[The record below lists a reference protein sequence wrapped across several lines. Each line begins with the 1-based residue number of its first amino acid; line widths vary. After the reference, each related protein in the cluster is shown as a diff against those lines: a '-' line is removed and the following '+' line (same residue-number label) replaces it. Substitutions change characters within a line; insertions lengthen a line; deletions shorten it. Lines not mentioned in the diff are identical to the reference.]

1 MKQLKIFKIILI
13 ICLISII
20 PPAFA
25 QKGTYVDEIKF
36 IQYLDENTALEE
48 VKNGNL
54 DMYYYRI
61 SSDRLEDSESKDK
74 LKVYE
79 STGGYYSILLNPTD
93 EGPFNPFSIQEI
105 RYAIN
110 FLVDRDLIVNELLGG
125 YGTAMFSNYG
135 SFSAEYL
142 RVLDVIETFQFKY
155 NPSFAEKVIVDELS
169 VRGAEKIDGV
179 WNYENKPIEITF
191 FIRSDDPVRKAIGEI
206 LSSELEE
213 IGFKVNKEFGD
224 LNKAYVLVYGSNPAE
239 QKWSLYT
246 EGWGSS
252 GFTRYDSVTLA
263 QMYSPWF
270 SSMPGNNNPSNWNY
284 ENDKLDEL
292 TQRIYSGE
300 FNDQDERTNIIKDAM
315 KEGVNESV
323 RIFLASK
330 IDQYVVNEN
339 VNGVINALGAGVPS
353 RFTPINVRT
362 DSGTLDVGV
371 KQIYQ
376 AAWNPIGGLG
386 DTYSNQIW
394 LSITDPILTGH
405 PFSGEMM
412 PIRSSWNVE
421 TNGINSSVQ
430 VPNDAIKWNPD
441 SKKWDEVGDEVFAK
455 SKITYDLKF
464 NQWHHGPEM
473 NMNDIIYS
481 IYFLSEWGSERTEND
496 RTYDSDFSPQ
506 ASQILN
512 MLKGVQVIDENT
524 IEVYTDFWHFDSGE
538 IASWGSVWS
547 SMPWEIMAAME
558 QIVMDGKSSFSRTES
573 ITKNINWL
581 SLIIPNDAN
590 QVKMQLNIF
599 KENEHIPNALKQFN
613 PQNGFQNIR
622 YDSSQEW
629 IDENN
634 HAVISNGPF
643 YLDRYSPDSR
653 TIVIKSFDYG
663 NYVFEQG
670 KWKDFEDVKFPSIN
684 SVEFVQ
690 PYVLGSDEEILVLT
704 ENSSEIHYFM
714 INSEGK
720 IILNGI
726 KEIVNNK
733 ANINFDGNSEINE
746 GVHTIKIFAASD
758 DVLKPYEYSKSFIII
773 SDNREIPDTEIINDI
788 KESKVDYWYVLF
800 IIPIL
805 IVVSAIAI
813 RRSRLSAN
821 NK

>member
-1 MKQLKIFKIILI
+1 M
-13 ICLISII
+13 ISII

-61 SSDRLEDSESKDK
+61 SSDRLEDSESRDK

-79 STGGYYSILLNPTD
+79 STGGYYSILLNPTN
-93 EGPFNPFSIQEI
+93 EGSFNPFSIQEI
-105 RYAIN
+105 RYAVN

-125 YGTAMFSNYG
+125 FGTSMFSNYG

-142 RVLDVIETFQFKY
+142 RVLDVIETFQFRY
-155 NPSFAEKVIVDELS
+155 NPSFAEKVITDELTAL
-169 VRGAEKIDGV
+169 GAEKIDGV
-179 WNYENKPIEITF
+179 WNYENEPIEITF

-224 LNKAYVLVYGSNPAE
+224 LNKAYVVVYGSNPAE
-239 QKWSLYT
+239 QKWNLYT

-284 ENDKLDEL
+284 ENEKLDEL

-300 FNDQDERTNIIKDAM
+300 FNDKDERTSIIKEAM

-339 VNGVINALGAGVPS
+339 VDGVINALGAGVPS

-405 PFSGEMM
+405 PFSGEMI
-412 PIRSSWNVE
+412 PIRGTWNVE
-421 TNGINSSVQ
+421 TNGMNSSVQ
-430 VPNDAIKWNPD
+430 VPNDAIRWNSD
-441 SKKWDEVGDEVFAK
+441 SKRWDKVGNDISAK

-496 RTYDSDFSPQ
+496 RTYDTDFSPQ
-506 ASQILN
+506 ASQILSV
-512 MLKGVQVIDENT
+512 LKGIRIIDENT
-524 IEVYTDFWHFDSGE
+524 IEVYTDFWHFDTGE

-558 QIVMDGKSSFSRTES
+558 QVVVDGKSSFSRTES
-573 ITKNINWL
+573 VTKNINWL

-590 QVKMQLNIF
+590 QIKIQLNDF
-599 KENEHIPNALKQFN
+599 EEDEYIPSALIQFN
-613 PQNGFQNIR
+613 SEDGFQNFR

-653 TIVIKSFDYG
+653 MIVIKSFDYG
-663 NYVFEQG
+663 DYTFEQG
-670 KWKDFEDVKFPSIN
+670 RWNEFEN
-684 SVEFVQ
+684 VEFPLIRSVQ
-690 PYVLGSDEEILVLT
+690 FIEPYVLGSNEEVHVST
-704 ENSSEIHYFM
+704 ENSSEIHYFIM
-714 INSEGK
+714 NSKGK

-726 KEIVNNK
+726 EQIVNNK
-733 ANINFDGNSEINE
+733 ARINFDKNSNMIE
-746 GVHTIKIFAASD
+746 GVNTMKIFAASD
-758 DVLKPYEYSKSFIII
+758 KVLKPYEYSKSFMII
-773 SDNREIPDTEIINDI
+773 SDNKEIPSTEIMNDV
-788 KESKVDYWYVLF
+788 KESQTDYWYLLLM
-800 IIPIL
+800 IPIL
-805 IVVSAIAI
+805 IVIVII
-813 RRSRLSAN
+813 VFRQIKKN
-821 NK
+821 I

>member
-1 MKQLKIFKIILI
+1 M
-13 ICLISII
+13 
-20 PPAFA
+20 
-25 QKGTYVDEIKF
+25 DEIKF

-61 SSDRLEDSESKDK
+61 SSDRLEDSESRDT

-105 RYAIN
+105 RYAVN
-110 FLVDRDLIVNELLGG
+110 FLVDRNLIVNELLGG
-125 YGTAMFSNYG
+125 FGTPMFSNYG

-142 RVLDVIETFQFKY
+142 RVLDIIETFQFRY
-155 NPSFAEKVIVDELS
+155 NPSFAENIISDELS
-169 VRGAEKIDGV
+169 VRGAEKIDGI
-179 WNYENKPIEITF
+179 WNYENEPIEITF

-224 LNKAYVLVYGSNPAE
+224 LNKAYVVVYGSNPAE

-270 SSMPGNNNPSNWNY
+270 SSMPGNNNPANWNY
-284 ENDKLDEL
+284 ENEKLDEL

-300 FNDQDERTNIIKDAM
+300 FNDKDERTSIIKDAM

-339 VNGVINALGAGVPS
+339 VDGIINALGAGVPS

-394 LSITDPILTGH
+394 LSISDPILTGH
-405 PFSGEMM
+405 PFSGEMI
-412 PIRSSWNVE
+412 PIRSSWEVE

-430 VPNDAIKWNPD
+430 VPNDAIMWNPD
-441 SKKWDEVGDEVFAK
+441 SKMWDKVGNEISAK

-481 IYFLSEWGSERTEND
+481 VYFLSEWGS
-496 RTYDSDFSPQ
+496 Y
-506 ASQILN
+506 
-512 MLKGVQVIDENT
+512 
-524 IEVYTDFWHFDSGE
+524 
-538 IASWGSVWS
+538 
-547 SMPWEIMAAME
+547 
-558 QIVMDGKSSFSRTES
+558 
-573 ITKNINWL
+573 
-581 SLIIPNDAN
+581 
-590 QVKMQLNIF
+590 
-599 KENEHIPNALKQFN
+599 
-613 PQNGFQNIR
+613 
-622 YDSSQEW
+622 
-629 IDENN
+629 
-634 HAVISNGPF
+634 
-643 YLDRYSPDSR
+643 
-653 TIVIKSFDYG
+653 
-663 NYVFEQG
+663 
-670 KWKDFEDVKFPSIN
+670 
-684 SVEFVQ
+684 
-690 PYVLGSDEEILVLT
+690 
-704 ENSSEIHYFM
+704 
-714 INSEGK
+714 
-720 IILNGI
+720 
-726 KEIVNNK
+726 
-733 ANINFDGNSEINE
+733 
-746 GVHTIKIFAASD
+746 
-758 DVLKPYEYSKSFIII
+758 
-773 SDNREIPDTEIINDI
+773 
-788 KESKVDYWYVLF
+788 
-800 IIPIL
+800 
-805 IVVSAIAI
+805 
-813 RRSRLSAN
+813 
-821 NK
+821 

>member
-1 MKQLKIFKIILI
+1 
-13 ICLISII
+13 LISII

-25 QKGTYVDEIKF
+25 QKGTYVDEIRF

-48 VKNGNL
+48 VRNGNL
-54 DMYYYRI
+54 DMYYYRV
-61 SSDRLEDSESKDK
+61 SSDRLEDSESRDK

-79 STGGYYSILLNPTD
+79 STGGYYSILLNPVD

-105 RYAIN
+105 RYAVN

-125 YGTAMFSNYG
+125 FGTPMFSNYG

-142 RVLDVIETFQFKY
+142 RVLDVIETFQFRY
-155 NPSFAEKVIVDELS
+155 NPSFAEKVITDELR

-179 WNYENKPIEITF
+179 WNYENEPIEITF

-206 LSSELEE
+206 LASELEE
-213 IGFKVNKEFGD
+213 IGFNVNKEFGD
-224 LNKAYVLVYGSNPAE
+224 LNKAYVVVYGSNPAE
-239 QKWSLYT
+239 QKWNLYT

-252 GFTRYDSVTLA
+252 GFTKYDSVTLA

-284 ENDKLDEL
+284 QNPKLDEL
-292 TQRIYSGE
+292 TQKIYSGE
-300 FNDQDERTNIIKDAM
+300 FNDEDERTSMIKNAM

-339 VNGVINALGAGVPS
+339 VDGVINALGAGVPS

-405 PFSGEMM
+405 PFSGEMI
-412 PIRSSWNVE
+412 PIKGTWNVE

-430 VPNDAIKWNPD
+430 VADDAIKWNSD
-441 SKKWDEVGDEVFAK
+441 SKRWDKVGDEVTAK

-481 IYFLSEWGSERTEND
+481 VYFLSEWGSERTEND
-496 RTYDSDFSPQ
+496 RTYDADFSPQ

-512 MLKGVQVIDENT
+512 MLKGIRIIDENT

-547 SMPWEIMAAME
+547 SMPWEIMASME
-558 QIVMDGKSSFSRTES
+558 QIVIDGKSSFSRTES

-590 QVKMQLNIF
+590 QVKTQLINF
-599 KENEHIPNALKQFN
+599 KINEHMPDALIQFSQKN
-613 PQNGFQNIR
+613 NFQDMR
-622 YDSSQEW
+622 YDSSQKW
-629 IDENN
+629 INENN

-643 YLDRYSPDSR
+643 YLDRYSPESR
-653 TIVIKSFDYG
+653 MIVIKSFDYG
-663 NYVFEQG
+663 DYHFEQG
-670 KWKDFEDVKFPSIN
+670 KWREFEDVKFPSIN
-684 SVEFVQ
+684 SVTFVE
-690 PYVLGSDEEILVLT
+690 PYVLGSDKEIHVST
-704 ENSSEIHYFM
+704 ENSSEIHYFI

-720 IILNGI
+720 IVLNKIIQTNDNNAIIILDQ
-726 KEIVNNK
+726 E
-733 ANINFDGNSEINE
+733 SEIIE
-746 GVHTIKIFAASD
+746 GVSTIKIFAASEEI
-758 DVLKPYEYSKSFIII
+758 LKPFEYSKSFIVIA
-773 SDNREIPDTEIINDI
+773 DDKEIPDTRILERSN
-788 KESKVDYWYVLF
+788 ESQVDYWQILL

-805 IVVSAIAI
+805 IGIAAIVI
-813 RRSRLSAN
+813 RKSRFSAN

>member
-1 MKQLKIFKIILI
+1 M
-13 ICLISII
+13 ISII
-20 PPAFA
+20 PTAFA

-54 DMYYYRI
+54 DMYYYRV
-61 SSDRLEDSESKDK
+61 SSDRLEDSESRDK

-110 FLVDRDLIVNELLGG
+110 FLVDRNLIVNELLGG
-125 YGTAMFSNYG
+125 YGTPMFSNYG

-142 RVLDVIETFQFKY
+142 RVLDVIETFQFRY
-155 NPSFAEKVIVDELS
+155 NPSFAEKVISDELS
-169 VRGAEKIDGV
+169 LRGAEKINGV
-179 WNYENKPIEITF
+179 WNYQNVPIEITF

-206 LSSELEE
+206 LSAELEE

-224 LNKAYVLVYGSNPAE
+224 LNKAYVVVYGSNPAE

-284 ENDKLDEL
+284 ENEKLDEL
-292 TQRIYSGE
+292 TQKIYSGE
-300 FNDQDERTNIIKDAM
+300 FSNKDERTKIIKEAM
-315 KEGVNESV
+315 KEGVDESV
-323 RIFLASK
+323 RVFLASK
-330 IDQYVVNEN
+330 IDQYVVNKE
-339 VNGVINALGAGVPS
+339 VDGVINALGAGVPS

-394 LSITDPILTGH
+394 LSISDPILTGH

-421 TNGINSSVQ
+421 TNGISSSVQ
-430 VPNDAIKWNPD
+430 VPDDAIMWNPD
-441 SKKWDEVGDEVFAK
+441 SKMWDNVGGEVSAK

-464 NQWHHGPEM
+464 NQWHHGSEM

-481 IYFLSEWGSERTEND
+481 VYFLSEWGSERTEDD
-496 RTYDSDFSPQ
+496 RTYDADFSPQ

-512 MLKGVQVIDENT
+512 TLKGIRVIDENT

-547 SMPWEIMAAME
+547 SMPWEIMASME
-558 QIVMDGKSSFSRTES
+558 KIVIDGKSSFSRTES

-590 QVKMQLNIF
+590 QVKMQLNNF
-599 KENEHIPNALKQFN
+599 EKNKHIPDALKQFN
-613 PQNGFQNIR
+613 SENGFQNIR
-622 YDSSQEW
+622 YDSSQKW

-663 NYVFEQG
+663 DYIFEQG
-670 KWKDFEDVKFPSIN
+670 KWEEFENVEFPTIN
-684 SVEFVQ
+684 SVEFAQ
-690 PYVLGSDEEILVLT
+690 PYVLGSNEKIHVSA
-704 ENSSEIHYFM
+704 ENATEIHYF
-714 INSEGK
+714 IVNSEGK
-720 IILNGI
+720 IILNGV
-726 KEIVNNK
+726 KEIVDNE
-733 ANINFDGNSEINE
+733 AGINFDENSEIIE
-746 GVHTIKIFAASD
+746 GVYTIKIFAASN

-773 SDNREIPDTEIINDI
+773 SDGKEIPETDVITEI
-788 KESKVDYWYVLF
+788 KESQVDYWYVLLVIPIF
-800 IIPIL
+800 IIIAGL
-805 IVVSAIAI
+805 AI
-813 RRSRLSAN
+813 RRSRLSSN

>member
-1 MKQLKIFKIILI
+1 M
-13 ICLISII
+13 I

-25 QKGTYVDEIKF
+25 EKGTFVDEIRF

-48 VKNGNL
+48 VRNGNL

-61 SSDRLEDSESKDK
+61 SSDRLEDSDSKEG

-125 YGTAMFSNYG
+125 FGTPMFSNYG

-142 RVLDVIETFQFKY
+142 RILDVIETFQFKY
-155 NPSFAEKVIVDELS
+155 NPALAEKTISDELIS
-169 VRGAEKIDGV
+169 YGAEKINGV
-179 WNYENKPIEITF
+179 WNYEDGPIEITF

-206 LSSELEE
+206 LAAELEE
-213 IGFKVNKEFGD
+213 IGFVVKKEFGD
-224 LNKAYVLVYGSNPAE
+224 LNKAYVVVYGSNPAE

-270 SSMPGNNNPSNWNY
+270 SGMPGNNNPANWNY
-284 ENDKLDEL
+284 QNERLDGL
-292 TQRIYSGE
+292 TQKIYSGE
-300 FNDQDERTNIIKDAM
+300 FVDENERTELIKDAM

-330 IDQYVVNEN
+330 VDQYVTNEN
-339 VNGVINALGAGVPS
+339 VDGVINALGAGVPS

-362 DSGTLDVGV
+362 DSGIVDVGV

-405 PFSGEMM
+405 PFSGKMM
-412 PIRSSWNVE
+412 PIRGEWNVE
-421 TNGINSSVQ
+421 SKGIDSSIQ
-430 VPNDAIKWNPD
+430 VPNDAITWNVE
-441 SKKWDEVGDEVFAK
+441 SKKWDKVGSGISAK

-481 IYFLSEWGSERTEND
+481 VYFLSEWGSERTEND

-512 MLKGVQVIDENT
+512 TLKGIRVIDADT

-547 SMPWEIMAAME
+547 SMPWEIIASME
-558 QIVMDGKSSFSRTES
+558 QIVIDGKSSFSRTES

-590 QVKMQLNIF
+590 QVKMQLNDF
-599 KENEHIPNALKQFN
+599 KEKEFVPNSLVQFN
-613 PQNGFQNIR
+613 SQRDFQNTR
-622 YDSSQEW
+622 YESSLQW

-653 TIVIKSFDYG
+653 MIVIKSFDYG
-663 NYVFEQG
+663 DYLFEKG
-670 KWKDFEDVKFPSIN
+670 KWNQFEDIKFPLIN

-690 PYVLGSDEEILVLT
+690 PYIVGSDEEIQVST
-704 ENSSEIHYFM
+704 ENASEIHYF
-714 INSEGK
+714 IVNSEGE
-720 IILNGI
+720 IILNGVA
-726 KEIVNNK
+726 EIQNNN
-733 ANINFDGNSEINE
+733 ASITLDGESRIVE
-746 GVHTIKIFAASD
+746 GVNTIKIFAASD
-758 DVLKPYEYSKSFIII
+758 DVLKPFEYSKSFIILG
-773 SDNREIPDTEIINDI
+773 DNKEIPNSEILGNITE
-788 KESKVDYWYVLF
+788 SQADYWYSLL
-800 IIPIL
+800 IIPVI
-805 IVVSAIAI
+805 IGIAI
-813 RRSRLSAN
+813 VIGKSRLSAN